1 MPSGLP
7 MADTLNET
15 HDPSLRSWV
24 LSANSAE
31 ADFPIQ
37 NLPFGAFLSPD
48 DESERIGVAIG
59 DRVVDLFASAEAGAF
74 DHQGD
79 DAKAAARAC
88 AGPTLNPLMAMEPR
102 FWSALRHSLSRLLRV
117 GGSGEKKLRLL
128 AMEETDLSMPV
139 EIGDYSD
146 FYASIHHAFNVGS
159 LLRPDQPLM
168 PNYKWIPIGYHGR
181 ASSVVLSGHPVRR
194 PRGQTKAPDAA
205 EPSFGPTRLLDY
217 ELEVG
222 ILVGQA
228 NELGWPTPID
238 ESESRI
244 FGLCLLNDWSA
255 RDLQGWEYQPLGP
268 FLSKSFLTSISP
280 WIVTREALAPFRVAA
295 FERPE
300 GDPAPLPYLS
310 SRQDR
315 ERGAFDV
322 QLQVCLR
329 TEKMRAAGAAP
340 HKLSHS
346 RLRDLYW
353 TPAQM
358 LTHHGSNGCN
368 LRPGDLLGSG
378 TVSGPEPENRGCLLE
393 LTKRGAEPIELPN
406 GERRTFLQDGDEVLL
421 HGFCEKEGAR
431 RIGFGECRG
440 VVLPA
445 LK

>member
-1 MPSGLP
+1 MSE
-7 MADTLNET
+7 TLNET

-24 LSANSAE
+24 ISANLPN
-31 ADFPIQ
+31 ADFPVQ

-59 DRVVDLFASAEAGAF
+59 DQLVDLFASAEAGAF
-74 DHQGD
+74 DRHGD

-88 AGPTLNPLMAMEPR
+88 SGPTLNPLMAMEPR
-102 FWSALRHSLSRLLRV
+102 FWSALRLALSRLLRL
-117 GGSGEKKLRLL
+117 GAETESRLRLL
-128 AMEETDLSMPV
+128 PAAEADLAMPV
-139 EIGDYSD
+139 EIGDYTD

-168 PNYKWIPIGYHGR
+168 PNYKFIPIGYHGR

-205 EPSFGPTRLLDY
+205 EPSFGPCRLLDY

-222 ILVGQA
+222 IFVGQA
-228 NELGWPTPID
+228 NELGWPTPMA
-238 ESESRI
+238 EAESRI

-255 RDLQGWEYQPLGP
+255 RDIQGWEYQPLGP

-280 WIVTREALAPFRVAA
+280 WIVTREALAPFRVPA

-300 GDPAPLPYLS
+300 GDPAPLSYLES
-310 SRQDR
+310 QADR
-315 ERGAFDV
+315 EAGAFDIH
-322 QLQVCLR
+322 LQVCLR
-329 TEKMRAAGAAP
+329 TEKMRASGAPP
-340 HKLSHS
+340 HKISHS
-346 RLRDLYW
+346 RFRDLYW

-378 TVSGPEPENRGCLLE
+378 TVSGPEQDNRGCLLE
-393 LTKRGAEPIELPN
+393 LTRRGAEPLVLPN
-406 GERRTFLQDGDEVLL
+406 GEQRTFLVDGDEVQL
-421 HGFCEKEGAR
+421 HGYCEKEGAR

-445 LK
+445 LR